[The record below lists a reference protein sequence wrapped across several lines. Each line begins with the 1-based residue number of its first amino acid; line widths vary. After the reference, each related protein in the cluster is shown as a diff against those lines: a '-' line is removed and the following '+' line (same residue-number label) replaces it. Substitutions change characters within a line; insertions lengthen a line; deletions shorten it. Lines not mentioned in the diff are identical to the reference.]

1 MITYNSP
8 KFNSLKKNTLKIFK
22 INNISTFDSETVI
35 PSNIINT
42 VTLNVQNCMIP
53 PDKFLAEKCP
63 KCGKTHLKIFCS
75 KYSRNIIL
83 KINNILIKVKVI
95 VPRMICDN
103 CGSTHA
109 VLPDF
114 CIPLKQYSKDAI
126 IEIVGEAVSTSTEE
140 TANSLNIDSKQVRRL
155 VNLVKS
161 FVPNLSLLINILQ
174 LKINIMEYFL
184 ENLYTL
190 LKQLPDITKIYF
202 EYFRT
207 IFLFKQNKRYLYIEY
222 AKLST

>member
-8 KFNSLKKNTLKIFK
+8 KFNSLKKNILKIFK
-22 INNISTFDSETVI
+22 INNISTFDSESVI
-35 PSNIINT
+35 PSNVIDTII
-42 VTLNVQNCMIP
+42 LNVQDCMIS
-53 PDKFLAEKCP
+53 PDKFLTEKCP

-83 KINNILIKVKVI
+83 KINNILIKIKVI
-95 VPRMICDN
+95 VSRVICDN

-126 IEIVGEAVSTSTEE
+126 IEIATEAFSTSTEDV
-140 TANSLNIDSKQVRRL
+140 ANNLNIDSKQVRRF
-155 VNLVKS
+155 VNLVSS

-174 LKINIMEYFL
+174 LKINIMENFL
-184 ENLYTL
+184 ENLYNL
-190 LKQLPDITKIYF
+190 LKQSPDITKIYF
-202 EYFRT
+202 EHFRT
-207 IFLFKQNKRYLYIEY
+207 IFLFKQNKRFLYIEY